1 MELKKL
7 LTNFGLTDTES
18 GIYMDL
24 IEYGTQTISEI
35 SRTSKLHR
43 PAIYRALPHLKE
55 KGLIS
60 ERRVGKLIHY
70 AAEPPERLR
79 DRIHSLHEEL
89 DTVIPKLIQLQ
100 DNKTPIVR
108 RLDGKAGVHAVYEDI
123 LLTLKKGET
132 YYRYSAEGVDELKSV
147 GFPKGYEEERGKL
160 QLERLVI
167 TNPTYSTSRE
177 PSLDESL
184 MVVPDEYLPF
194 DYGVS
199 QIVYGSKIAFIDYTQ
214 PIATIIENPVLAQM
228 QKDIFMMLFRQLR
241 KHNRRSL

>member
-1 MELKKL
+1 MQLKQL
-7 LTNFGLTDTES
+7 LTNFGLSSTEA
-18 GIYMDL
+18 GVYMDL
-24 IEYGTQTISEI
+24 LEYGTQTISEI

-60 ERRVGKLIHY
+60 ERRIGKLIHY
-70 AAEPPERLR
+70 AAEPPDRLR
-79 DRIHSLHEEL
+79 NRIDSLHEEL
-89 DTVIPKLIQLQ
+89 NTMIPKLTQLQ
-100 DNKTPIVR
+100 DNKTPVVR

-123 LLTLKKGET
+123 LCTLKKGET
-132 YYRYSAEGVDELKSV
+132 YYRYSSEGVNELKSV
-147 GFPKGYEEERGKL
+147 GLPKDFEKRRDKL

-177 PSLDESL
+177 PSLEESL
-184 MVVPDEYLPF
+184 MIVPEEYLPF

-199 QIVYGSKIAFIDYTQ
+199 QIIYGNKIAFIDYTQ

-228 QKDIFMMLFRQLR
+228 QKDIFYMLFKQLR
-241 KHNRRSL
+241 KQNRRH